1 MSTRNQASYNV
12 SNLPGETWIGGPP
25 HTSTA
30 SAPAT
35 AIFMSA
41 QDTNKDKRKFV
52 DPDQI
57 ITYY

>member
-35 AIFMSA
+35 AIMSA